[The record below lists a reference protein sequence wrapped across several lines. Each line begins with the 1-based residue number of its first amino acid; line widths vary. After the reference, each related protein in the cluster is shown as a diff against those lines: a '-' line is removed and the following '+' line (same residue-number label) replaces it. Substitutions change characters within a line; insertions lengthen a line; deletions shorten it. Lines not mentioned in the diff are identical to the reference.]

1 MNGKT
6 FAERTK
12 HAAEALEGREDAER
26 DGLLVRLPRDGAM
39 PSRCIACN
47 NPATHRPMR
56 QRPVYRPAVIGIIA
70 VVLALFG
77 ALSPNPMYMV
87 PFLAI
92 AAALGWFSRTR
103 YQVPVGICGKH
114 ELRRKLPLHVIL
126 GLLAIWAVCGGIAG
140 GALMA
145 GQWKQSMHEIALSL
159 GALSLFIVIG
169 CAILWFATGVPR
181 LSVTKADAQHLWLG
195 GAGEPFLESL
205 RQVRPRVVRPGGV
218 RHLAVVPK
226 TETAAES

>member
-1 MNGKT
+1 MSGQR
-6 FAERTK
+6 FAERAQR
-12 HAAEALEGREDAER
+12 AAPAIEVRDDAER
-26 DGLLVRLPRDGAM
+26 DGLLVRLPRAGAM

-47 NPATHRPMR
+47 NPAIHRPMR
-56 QRPVYRPAVIGIIA
+56 QRPVYRPVVIGIAA

-87 PFLAI
+87 PFLAA

-103 YQVPVGICGKH
+103 YQVPVGICAKH

-126 GLLAIWAVCGGIAG
+126 GLLAVWAVCGGIAG

-145 GQWKQSMHEIALSL
+145 GQWKQSMYEIALSL
-159 GALSLFIVIG
+159 GVLSLFIVIG

-181 LSVTKADAQHLWLG
+181 LSVTKTDPEHLWLG

-205 RQVRPRVVRPGGV
+205 RQVRPRVVR
-218 RHLAVVPK
+218 RLTVVPK
-226 TETAAES
+226 TETAAET